1 LAKEGSSLTYG
12 DANLV
17 KPDLVASNGVL
28 HLIDR
33 VVLPEQEEPPAEKKE
48 RKLTNPH

>member
-1 LAKEGSSLTYG
+1 
-12 DANLV
+12 V

-28 HLIDR
+28 HLIDK

-48 RKLTNPH
+48 RKPTNPH